1 MSDPKMPTG
10 KIENFLEQ
18 MLFGARWLLAPF
30 YFGLAL
36 SLFVLLIKFV
46 MELGHLALHA
56 FTLSESDTIL
66 GILTLVD
73 LALTGSLLIIV
84 IFSGYE
90 NFVSKI
96 DLLALPYHCQ
106 RQHQ

>member
-1 MSDPKMPTG
+1 MSDLKTPSG
-10 KIENFLEQ
+10 KIEHFLEQ

-56 FTLSESDTIL
+56 FTLSESDTIDRGHCGTCFIARPL
-66 GILTLVD
+66 MRR
-73 LALTGSLLIIV
+73 AWRTGRHVWPS
-84 IFSGYE
+84 
-90 NFVSKI
+90 
-96 DLLALPYHCQ
+96 
-106 RQHQ
+106 